1 MANAAAELA
10 QPGVK
15 VLQSIRKTSPTFLRP
30 TLAPVV
36 VGPAFEI
43 IEALTADGTLN
54 AKAKYGAYAQ
64 LGKTISQ
71 SSFPDPRGNVDELDV
86 LEETIK
92 AYLFTAGRLT
102 ELPMSPGDSFLLASH
117 KASTAVFKV
126 TGNNFA
132 VQGKNIILA
141 VDQPVAADTTE
152 DVTVAFTGGSPYT
165 AAEVVAAINTAF
177 GFELAVVTK
186 DGAGAVTGFELI
198 SPTTGA
204 LSSLTVRGGG
214 TANEDLGLGFA
225 AAVKVQERIEA
236 SGFRAFDLS
245 NNATV
250 STWVEFARGEYWTGA
265 VASGASAWPAKAARR
280 PLTGADVAGRDVQ
293 VQFGTGAGQIPVVPG
308 DQIVADGIVVK
319 NGEIARVESEKIK
332 IGTVNT
338 LLSSVDSDGNYTNKV
353 YDDVALGLLLDP
365 NSPFSPKYVWFK
377 ANGLSPNAAATAAK
391 MVGTATAQAATKPTV
406 TGQADATPDVF
417 QGLGFD
423 YTLTSGGVTE
433 TKHLTF
439 AQADA
444 FATVQE
450 IADYINANTND
461 IAVTLSGN
469 KLVFEGPDAGAD
481 KSIGILDSGSANTGL
496 GITAALSDTG
506 TDPEFANLPSTTL
519 KFSFDDSDHV
529 YDVSFTDK
537 SLTQAIDRINSLV
550 GVTVASNV
558 GDQLVLTSQLSG
570 VASRVKVV
578 EGSAMTELG
587 FTAGQ
592 TSDDAGGTKGTG
604 RPSPNAY
611 LDGANNLV
619 IGPQLV
625 RDPVTGAPLD
635 FMTSSA
641 SLYIQYK
648 GLRRDVSPAAKVAGV
663 LRLPGVDTLSQ
674 VLDPVDARN
683 PLALGMYL
691 AMLNAPNFEVK
702 GLGVDEVSAAAPEG
716 TELAYARAAA
726 MLEAEEVYAIA
737 PLSQNEVVHQ
747 TFITHATVMS
757 EPEQAGERIVFFNK
771 KTPTTQSPTAAA
783 NGVGAKAT
791 ATANQLI
798 LDVTPQQGLVDAG
811 VNPALPL
818 SAATGVYIEFN
829 WKGVFYRY
837 NVSSVNGG
845 RADLRVSFGAGE
857 NDDFFYST
865 VTMPTDVLDAAWSMK
880 VRGAS
885 VVIPGSN
892 PPKTDYSLVADTV
905 SEANGGVGNRRAFSV
920 FPDTVKTTLAG
931 IEVEIPG
938 YYACAAAAG
947 MVAGLPPQQGF
958 TNYPI
963 TGLTGVSGTEKFTRK
978 QLNKMAGGGTY
989 ILMQEVQGGPVF
1001 SRHQL
1006 STDVSQVE
1014 VRELSVTKVVDFVA
1028 KFLRAGLRR
1037 FIGRQNINAV
1047 FLDSVGT
1054 TIQGMLQ
1061 FLTENGIIN
1070 GANLN
1075 NIIQDPSAPDT
1086 VMVDVTLDV
1095 PFPCNYIRL
1104 TLVV

>member
-1 MANAAAELA
+1 MATAAELA
-10 QPGVK
+10 RPGVE
-15 VLQSIRKTSPTFLRP
+15 VIQSIRKASPTFLRP

-36 VGPAFEI
+36 VGPAFEL
-43 IEALTADGTLN
+43 IEALTSDGTLN
-54 AKAKYGAYAQ
+54 SKALYGAYAQ

-102 ELPMSPGDSFLLASH
+102 ELPMAPGDAFLLSAH
-117 KASTAVFKV
+117 KASSAVLKA

-132 VQGKNIILA
+132 VQGKNIVLA
-141 VDQPVAADTTE
+141 VDQPVAASTAT
-152 DVTVAFTGGSPYT
+152 DVTVAFTGVAPYT

-177 GFELAVVTK
+177 GFELAAVTK
-186 DGAGAVTGFELI
+186 DGAGVVTGFELV
-198 SPTTGA
+198 SPSAGA
-204 LSSLTVRGGG
+204 ISSLTVRGGG
-214 TANEDLGLGFA
+214 TANAVLGLGHDGA
-225 AAVKVQERIEA
+225 DPVQERVEG

-245 NNATV
+245 NNTTV
-250 STWVEFARGEYWTGA
+250 STWIEFFQGEFTRGST
-265 VASGASAWPAKAARR
+265 ASGADPWPDKAQRR
-280 PLTGADVAGRDVQ
+280 TLAGLDVQ
-293 VQFGTGAGQIPVVPG
+293 ARDTAVQFGTGAGQIPVVVG
-308 DQIVADGIVVK
+308 DQVVADGIVVK
-319 NGEIARVESEKIK
+319 SGEIARVEADKIK
-332 IGTVNT
+332 IGTVNP
-338 LLSSVDSDGNYTNKV
+338 LLSSADSDGNYTNKV
-353 YDDVALGLLLDP
+353 YDDVSLGLLFDA
-365 NSPFSPKYVWFK
+365 NTPFSPKYMWFK
-377 ANGLSPNAAATAAK
+377 ANGLSPNASATAAK
-391 MVGTATAQAATKPTV
+391 VTGTATATAATKPTV
-406 TGQADATPDVF
+406 TGQADATPGVL
-417 QGLGFD
+417 QGLGLD
-423 YTLTSGGVTE
+423 YTVTAAGVTT
-433 TKHLTF
+433 TKHFTF
-439 AQADA
+439 AQAGA
-444 FATVQE
+444 FDTVGE
-450 IADYINANTND
+450 IADYISAGVD
-461 IAVTLSGN
+461 DLVVTVLAS
-469 KLVFEGPDAGAD
+469 KLVFTGTTAGAD
-481 KSIGILDSGSANTGL
+481 QSIALLESGSVNASL

-506 TDPEFANLPSTTL
+506 TDPEIAALPSKTL

-537 SLTQAIDRINSLV
+537 SLTQAIERINSVV
-550 GVTVASNV
+550 GATVASNV
-558 GDQLVLTSQLSG
+558 ADQLVLTSQLKG
-570 VASRVKVV
+570 VASKVLV
-578 EGSAMTELG
+578 VSGSGLTDLG
-587 FTAGQ
+587 FTEGQ
-592 TSDDAGGTKGTG
+592 SSDTGTKGTG
-604 RPSPNAY
+604 RPNPNAY

-619 IGPQLV
+619 VESQLV

-641 SLYIQYK
+641 QLYIQYK

-663 LRLPGVDTLSQ
+663 LRLPGVDTLSS

-726 MLEAEEVYAIA
+726 FLEAEEVYAIA
-737 PLSQNEVVHQ
+737 PLTQSEVAHQ
-747 TFITHATVMS
+747 TFITHATLMS
-757 EPEQAGERIVFFNK
+757 EPEQAGERIVFFSK
-771 KTPTTQSPTAAA
+771 KTPVTKTPAAAA
-783 NGVGAKAT
+783 NGVSASAT
-791 ATANQLI
+791 ATPNQLRV
-798 LDVTPQQGLVDAG
+798 DVTPQQGLVDAG
-811 VNPALPL
+811 VNPAQAFPA
-818 SAATGVYIEFN
+818 STGVYIEFN

-845 RADLRVSFGAGE
+845 LINLRTSFGAGE
-857 NDDFFYST
+857 NDDFYYST
-865 VTMPTDVLDAAWSMK
+865 VALPTDVLDATWALK

-885 VVIPGSN
+885 VMIPGSN
-892 PPKTDYSLVADTV
+892 PPKTDYSVVADTV
-905 SEANGGVGNRRAFSV
+905 AEANGGVGNRRAFSV

-963 TGLTGVSGTEKFTRK
+963 TGLTGVSGTEKYTRK

-989 ILMQEVQGGPVF
+989 ILMQEVAGGPVF

-1006 STDVSQVE
+1006 STDTSSVE

-1075 NIIQDPSAPDT
+1075 NIIQDPKAPDT